1 MPRARAL
8 VVRVEDRPGVLG
20 EVATALGEKKVNL
33 RAVHGSNEGGQG
45 ILRLV
50 VDKFGVAKRVLA
62 ARGWQPQ
69 EEEILEIRLSDR
81 PAPSARRRT
90 CSAAAVNITS
100 CVRERRGRAGGD
112 GVPRRLRHEEGAE
125 GASLR
130 LTVPPSR
137 HREVRASLTCRI
149 GPGHPRGPLAVVASR
164 RCRSS
169 RSMSVGS
176 RAPSARARSERCSSL
191 GP

>member
-81 PAPSARRRT
+81 PGHPRRGGEPARRRRRQHH
-90 CSAAAVNITS
+90 V

-125 GASLR
+125 G
-130 LTVPPSR
+130 
-137 HREVRASLTCRI
+137 VR
-149 GPGHPRGPLAVVASR
+149 
-164 RCRSS
+164 
-169 RSMSVGS
+169 
-176 RAPSARARSERCSSL
+176 
-191 GP
+191 